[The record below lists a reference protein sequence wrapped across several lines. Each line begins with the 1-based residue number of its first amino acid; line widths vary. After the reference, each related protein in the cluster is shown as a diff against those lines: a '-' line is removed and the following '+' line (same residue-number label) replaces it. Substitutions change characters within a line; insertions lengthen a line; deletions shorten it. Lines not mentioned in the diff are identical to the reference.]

1 MTPIDTLN
9 HLLNF
14 LAPALALALLLPLA
28 ARFLKSKNAKPLVWW
43 AQVAIN
49 FVACSVALLASLW
62 WWGQDGKMAAYAAL
76 VLVGASSQWLV
87 SRGWQR

>member
-1 MTPIDTLN
+1 MDILN

-14 LAPALALALLLPLA
+14 AAPALALALLLPLA
-28 ARFLKSKNAKPLVWW
+28 ARFLMSKNPKPLAWW
-43 AQVAIN
+43 LQVAIN

-62 WWGQDGKMAAYAAL
+62 WWGADGKMAGYAAL

-87 SRGWQR
+87 SRGWRS